1 MKVFVAGATG
11 AIGRPL
17 VRQLVAA
24 GHDVAALSRSER
36 SANRLREL
44 GAEPIM
50 GDALDAA
57 AVDAA
62 VAQARPE
69 AILNELTAIP
79 PAIDPRKLAEQF
91 AQTNRLRSEGTA
103 HLMAAA
109 ENHGVR
115 RLVSQSVAF
124 AYASTA
130 PGSIWTEDD
139 ELADAGELTD
149 ALRALERRT
158 LGSDRVEGVVL
169 RYGFFYGPGT
179 VYSTAGSSAE
189 LVRKRRFPL
198 IGSSD
203 GIWPLIHV
211 DDAAAATVAA
221 LDRGSPGIYNVVD
234 DDPARFGDWLPAFAD
249 AIGAKPPRRVPRWLA
264 RIAAGPEVVRYATEL
279 QPVSNEKA
287 KRALAWQPRH
297 PSWRQGFREALD

>member
-36 SANRLREL
+36 SAERLREL
-44 GAEPIM
+44 DAEPIM

-62 VAQARPE
+62 VARARPA
-69 AILNELTAIP
+69 AIVNELTAIP
-79 PAIDPRKLAEQF
+79 PAIDPRKMAEQF

-103 HLMAAA
+103 NLMAAA
-109 ENHGVR
+109 EAHGVR

-124 AYASTA
+124 AYAQTA
-130 PGSIWTEDD
+130 PGSTWTEDD
-139 ELADAGELTD
+139 PLADAGELTD
-149 ALRALERRT
+149 ALRSLERRT

-198 IGSSD
+198 IGKSE

-221 LDRGSPGIYNVVD
+221 LDRGAPGVYNVVD
-234 DDPARFGDWLPAFAD
+234 DEPARFGDWLPAFAD

-264 RIAAGPEVVRYATEL
+264 RIATGPEAVRFATEL
-279 QPVSNEKA
+279 QPVSNDKA
-287 KRALAWQPRH
+287 KRELAWQPRH
-297 PSWRQGFREALD
+297 PSWRQGFRKALD